1 LIACSGGLEEI
12 ILVEVDEENKLNIRD
27 RKVVSF

>member
-1 LIACSGGLEEI
+1 LIACSAGLEEI